1 MEQGDII
8 LVKFPFSNQAQYKI
22 RPALIISN
30 NKLNKKADI
39 WACPITSKKLSEDIA
54 IKDSL
59 TEGKLNKESYAK
71 TTVITTLEKDLI
83 LKKIG
88 KTNNQKTKQIIEK
101 LIENIET
108 A

>member
-8 LVKFPFSNQAQYKI
+8 LVKFPFSNQTQYKI
-22 RPALIISN
+22 RPALIVSN

-39 WACPITSKKLSEDIA
+39 WACPITSKKISEDIA

-59 TEGKLNKESYAK
+59 IEGKLDKESYAK
-71 TTVITTLEKDLI
+71 TSVITTLEKDLI

-88 KTNNQKTKQIIEK
+88 KTNKKKTRQIIEK
-101 LIENIET
+101 ILENIKI